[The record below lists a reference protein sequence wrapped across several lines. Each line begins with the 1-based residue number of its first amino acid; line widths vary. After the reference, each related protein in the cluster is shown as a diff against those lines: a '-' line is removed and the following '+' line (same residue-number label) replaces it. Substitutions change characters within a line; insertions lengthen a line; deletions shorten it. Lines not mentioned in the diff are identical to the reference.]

1 MVATSDVETASGL
14 FWVVGFDWNLRG
26 QVVLLSASGSAPP
39 PLQYDHLE
47 RLFGKEQLNRV
58 SARLP
63 DEITGL
69 IVPGVDGD
77 FVELVAFDEAA
88 AKTVIAAIARECG
101 NAKVP
106 WRNMS
111 EPEFIKTRWHG

>member
-1 MVATSDVETASGL
+1 MVATSDVETASEL

-26 QVVLLSASGSAPP
+26 QIVLLSDSGSAPP

-47 RLFGKEQLNRV
+47 RLFGKEHLNRV

-63 DEITGL
+63 EEITGI

-77 FVELVAFDEAA
+77 FAELVAFNKAAGQAVLEALA
-88 AKTVIAAIARECG
+88 LECA
-101 NAKVP
+101 NSKVA
-106 WRNMS
+106 WRIVS
-111 EPEFIKTRWHG
+111 EAEFLDTRWHG